1 MMERLKRFYKD
12 ERGINTVEIVVI
24 LAIVMGL
31 ALIFRDQMFDF
42 VTNLIGSVT
51 GGEADISS
59 ENIRDA
65 GNLKID

>member
-1 MMERLKRFYKD
+1 MERLKRFYKD